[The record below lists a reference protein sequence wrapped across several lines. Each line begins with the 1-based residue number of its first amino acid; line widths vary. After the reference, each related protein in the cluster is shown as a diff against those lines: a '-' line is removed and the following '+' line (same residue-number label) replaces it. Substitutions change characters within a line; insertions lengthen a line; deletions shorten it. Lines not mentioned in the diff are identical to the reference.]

1 MEHVDGCVLTDPGL
15 RSVEPDVRRGVHLA
29 AARTLARLHG
39 VRLSQAR
46 ALLGEGFF
54 PRRRGGGAEPGDYC
68 QRQVRRWARQYAASC
83 AQAGWAP
90 DPGMGRLAAALRR
103 HRLSRAAAR
112 SIVHGDFRVDNLI
125 FDPRTLEEDAS
136 PGSGGAH
143 VLAVLD
149 WELSTLGDPFSDLA
163 YFCAFRHMPPEVSL
177 ALQAPGGGGVPEGI
191 PSEAEFVA
199 AYCAARGCE
208 SPAPADWAFYLGVS
222 LFRAAAIV
230 GGVGARAKLG
240 HASAANAE
248 VVGGRGV
255 VAALARRGLQL
266 L

>member
-1 MEHVDGCVLTDPGL
+1 
-15 RSVEPDVRRGVHLA
+15 
-29 AARTLARLHG
+29 
-39 VRLSQAR
+39 
-46 ALLGEGFF
+46 
-54 PRRRGGGAEPGDYC
+54 
-68 QRQVRRWARQYAASC
+68 
-83 AQAGWAP
+83 
-90 DPGMGRLAAALRR
+90 MGRLAAALRR

-125 FDPRTLEEDAS
+125 FDPRTLEEEAAS
-136 PGSGGAH
+136 GSGGAH

-266 L
+266 LGPLASGPGAAAQRRLGGLGGIGARSGGGVGSRRLEGLRRELVQFMEERVLPAEATLVAHSTSERMWEVPALMEELKR